1 MAKIKMK
8 HSVTVADTFADF
20 LAGKKAAGVSEK
32 TLATYGQHFSAISK
46 HLSPAIPMDRLNKV
60 DLEAMIASMRDVG
73 LAANSIKS
81 YTRTLN
87 YFL

>member
-32 TLATYGQHFSAISK
+32 TLPCGFFIEEDIVRIRISPFS
-46 HLSPAIPMDRLNKV
+46 P
-60 DLEAMIASMRDVG
+60 G
-73 LAANSIKS
+73 
-81 YTRTLN
+81 
-87 YFL
+87 